1 MLEPKIIHLWKSR
14 QLQSGS
20 GSSAAAEES
29 KVHTSFAKAAQ
40 AFIANCASW
49 D

>member
-1 MLEPKIIHLWKSR
+1 MLELKFVLLWKSR
-14 QLQSGS
+14 LDAIGFRLVRH
-20 GSSAAAEES
+20 AEES
-29 KVHTSFAKAAQ
+29 KVHASFAGAAQ